1 MDRNVSQFKVFLS
14 SFTDSGV
21 VWRQHPDLLD
31 LHKPGVAI
39 VELDKDLVVGHGH
52 VLRVGGDYSAGE
64 QADVGRA
71 PHGADSRAHGELVNG
86 ARTDLQNLIGQYFR
100 ILSYD

>member
-21 VWRQHPDLLD
+21 VWGQHPNLLD
-31 LHKPGVAI
+31 LHQPGVAV

-52 VLRVGGDYSAGE
+52 VLGVGGDDGAGE

-71 PHGADSRAHGELVNG
+71 PHCADPRPDGELVNG
-86 ARTDLQNLIGQYFR
+86 ARPDLQNLIG
-100 ILSYD
+100 